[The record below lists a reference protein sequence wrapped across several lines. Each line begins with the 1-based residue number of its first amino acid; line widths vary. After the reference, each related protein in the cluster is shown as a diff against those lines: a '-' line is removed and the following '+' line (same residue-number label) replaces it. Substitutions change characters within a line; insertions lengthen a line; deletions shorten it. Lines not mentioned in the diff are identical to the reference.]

1 MWAHALWTLLL
12 LCKFSLAVL
21 PAKPENISCVFY
33 YEENF
38 TCTWSPEKEASYTW
52 YKVKRTYSYGYK
64 SDICPSDNSTRGN
77 HTFCSFLPP
86 TITNPDNYTIQ
97 VEAQNAD
104 GIIKSDITHWSLD
117 AITKIEPPEIFS
129 VKPVLGV
136 KRMVQIKWIRPVLA
150 PVSSTLKY
158 ILRFKTVN
166 SAYWMEV
173 NFTKEDTDRDETYN
187 LTGLQAFTEYVI
199 ALRCATKESMFWSGW
214 SQEKMGTTEE
224 EAPHGL
230 DLWRVLRPA
239 TVDGRRLVQLMWKKA
254 SGAPVLE
261 KALGYNIWYFP
272 ENSTNLTKTLN
283 TTNEKLELYLGGKT
297 YWVCVVSYNSLG
309 ESPVATLRI
318 PAIDEKWRH
327 LWKSFQCIE
336 AMQACLTQDQL
347 VVEWRSSAPE
357 VDTWMVEWFPDLDSE
372 PSTFSWESV
381 SQATNWTIKQDELK
395 PFWCYNISVYPVLQ
409 DRVGK
414 PFSIQA
420 YVREGSMYEKALWGK
435 ETLSGGAIQHPAK
448 AVDVCSSFTVALVF
462 SCAAPSFSFWCPVT
476 QADNIGV
483 KTVTITWKEIPKSQ
497 RNGFI
502 TNYTIFYQAEDG
514 KEFSKTVNSN
524 ILQYDL
530 ESLTRKTSYSLQV
543 MASTSAGG
551 INGTTI
557 NFKTLSISILEIFLI
572 TSLVGGGLL
581 ILIILSVAY
590 GLKKPNRLKHL
601 CWPDV
606 PNPAESSIATWRG
619 DDFKDKINLKESD
632 DPVNTEEDRVLK
644 PYSSPRDLI
653 DKLVVNFEN
662 FLEDV
667 STEELGKGQENI
679 LREEKNEYV
688 TSPYQP
694 YCPPIST
701 EIPQRK
707 SQQLCSR
714 IPEGICLE
722 TTEQLLSSVP
732 NLGPD
737 RICEEGEPNPYLKN
751 SVTTREFLTS
761 EKLPEQT
768 KREV

>member
-1 MWAHALWTLLL
+1 MTVKASECAKTFSPQPACVDLGTMWAHALWTFLL

-38 TCTWSPEKEASYTW
+38 TCTWSPEKEDSYTW
-52 YKVKRTYSYGYK
+52 YKVKRTYSYGDK

-77 HTFCSFLPP
+77 HASCTFFPP

-117 AITKIEPPEIFS
+117 AIMKIEPPEIFS

-150 PVSSTLKY
+150 PVSSALKY
-158 ILRFKTVN
+158 TLRFRTVN
-166 SAYWMEV
+166 SAYCKEV

-187 LTGLQAFTEYVI
+187 LTGLQAFTEYVV

-224 EAPHGL
+224 EAPYGL

-239 TVDGRRLVQLMWKKA
+239 TVDGRRLVWLMWKKA

-272 ENSTNLTKTLN
+272 ENSTNLTETLN

-297 YWVCVVSYNSLG
+297 YRVCVASYNSLG
-309 ESPVATLRI
+309 KSPVATLRI
-318 PAIDEKWRH
+318 SAADEKLFH
-327 LWKSFQCIE
+327 CIE
-336 AMQACLTQDQL
+336 AMQACLTEDQL
-347 VVEWRSSAPE
+347 VVEWRSSAPA

-372 PSTFSWESV
+372 PSNFSWESV
-381 SQATNWTIKQDELK
+381 SQATNWTIQQDELK
-395 PFWCYNISVYPVLQ
+395 PFWCYNISVYPVLG
-409 DRVGK
+409 DRVGE

-420 YVREGSMYEKALWGK
+420 YVREG
-435 ETLSGGAIQHPAK
+435 I
-448 AVDVCSSFTVALVF
+448 
-462 SCAAPSFSFWCPVT
+462 PSRGPVT

-483 KTVTITWKEIPKSQ
+483 RTVTVTWEEIPKNQ

-551 INGTTI
+551 TNSSKI
-557 NFKTLSISILEIFLI
+557 NFKTLSISVLEIFLI

-581 ILIILSVAY
+581 ILIILAVAY
-590 GLKKPNRLKHL
+590 GLKRPNKLKHL

-606 PNPAESSIATWRG
+606 PNPAESSIATWCG
-619 DDFKDKINLKESD
+619 DDFKDKLNLKESE
-632 DPVNTEEDRVLK
+632 DPVNMEEERVLK
-644 PYSSPRDLI
+644 PCFAPSDLI
-653 DKLVVNFEN
+653 DKLVVNFGN
-662 FLEDV
+662 FLEEV

-679 LREEKNEYV
+679 LREEKNDF
-688 TSPYQP
+688 YQTLESAERAFAQKHKHLQSMLVKAWTCLP
-694 YCPPIST
+694 LAAEKRVGET
-701 EIPQRK
+701 QR
-707 SQQLCSR
+707 
-714 IPEGICLE
+714 E
-722 TTEQLLSSVP
+722 
-732 NLGPD
+732 
-737 RICEEGEPNPYLKN
+737 
-751 SVTTREFLTS
+751 
-761 EKLPEQT
+761 
-768 KREV
+768 

>member
-1 MWAHALWTLLL
+1 MWAHTLWTIFL

-38 TCTWSPEKEASYTW
+38 TCTWSPEKEAGYTW

-64 SDICPSDNSTRGN
+64 SDICLNDNSTRAN
-77 HTFCSFLPP
+77 HASCSFLPP

-117 AITKIEPPEIFS
+117 AITKMEPPEIFS
-129 VKPVLGV
+129 VKPLLGI

-150 PVSSTLKY
+150 PVSSALKY
-158 ILRFKTVN
+158 TLRFRTVN

-173 NFTKEDTDRDETYN
+173 NFTKEDIDRDETYN
-187 LTGLQAFTEYVI
+187 LTGLQAFTVYVI
-199 ALRCATKESMFWSGW
+199 ALRCTTKESMFWSAW

-224 EAPHGL
+224 EAPYGL
-230 DLWRVLRPA
+230 DLWRVLRSP
-239 TVDGRRLVQLMWKKA
+239 TVDGRRLVRLMWKKT

-272 ENSTNLTKTLN
+272 ENSTNFTETLN
-283 TTNEKLELYLGGKT
+283 TTNETLELYLGGKT

-318 PAIDEKWRH
+318 PATDEK
-327 LWKSFQCIE
+327 SFHCIE
-336 AMQACLTQDQL
+336 AMQACLTQDHL
-347 VVEWRSSAPE
+347 VVEWRSSAPA
-357 VDTWMVEWFPDLDSE
+357 VDTWMVEWFPDLDVE
-372 PSTFSWESV
+372 PSTISWESV
-381 SQATNWTIKQDELK
+381 SQATNWTIRQDELK
-395 PFWCYNISVYPVLQ
+395 PLWCYNISVYPVLG
-409 DRVGK
+409 DRVGE

-420 YVREGSMYEKALWGK
+420 YVREG
-435 ETLSGGAIQHPAK
+435 I
-448 AVDVCSSFTVALVF
+448 
-462 SCAAPSFSFWCPVT
+462 PSEGPVT

-483 KTVTITWKEIPKSQ
+483 RTVTIKWKEIPKSQ

-551 INGTTI
+551 TNSSKI
-557 NFKTLSISILEIFLI
+557 NFKTLSISVLEIFFI

-581 ILIILSVAY
+581 ILIIMTVAY
-590 GLKKPNRLKHL
+590 GLKRPNKLKHL
-601 CWPDV
+601 CWPHV
-606 PNPAESSIATWRG
+606 PNPAESSIAKWRG
-619 DDFKDKINLKESD
+619 DDFKDKINLKESK
-632 DPVNTEEDRVLK
+632 DPVNMEEDRVLK
-644 PYSSPRDLI
+644 PCFAPSDLI

-662 FLEDV
+662 FLEEV

-688 TSPYQP
+688 TSPYRL

-701 EIPQRK
+701 KIPQRK
-707 SQQLCSR
+707 SRQLCSR
-714 IPEGICLE
+714 IPEGIGLE
-722 TTEQLLSSVP
+722 SEEQLFSSVQS
-732 NLGPD
+732 LGLD
-737 RICEEGEPNPYLKN
+737 HLCEGEPNPYLKN

-761 EKLPEQT
+761 EKHPEQI